1 MGRIQEVFN
10 NKKNGVLNVYCTA
23 GYPALNSTLPV
34 MGALQHCGA
43 DIIELGIP
51 YSDPVADGPVIQQS
65 NMQALN
71 NGMSVTVLFEQL
83 KNFRASIHVPVILMG
98 YLNPIMQYGFEKFCR
113 DAAALGID
121 ALIVPDLPVYA
132 YENEYGEVIKK
143 TALDFIFLVTPETP
157 PDRVRLLDDMSSGFL
172 YAVTSS
178 STTGAEKNE
187 QLVAAY
193 LQRLSGMNLK
203 NPILAGF
210 GIKSNSD
217 FNKVCRYVQGA
228 IVGSAYINQLNGAAD
243 VHAVTE
249 PFIRFLLTGK

>member
-1 MGRIQEVFN
+1 MGRLQELFN
-10 NKKNGVLNVYCTA
+10 NKKSGVLNVYCTA
-23 GYPALNSTLPV
+23 GYPSLDSTLPV
-34 MGALQHCGA
+34 MESLQRCGV
-43 DIIELGIP
+43 DMIELGIP

-71 NGMSVTVLFEQL
+71 NGMSVSVLFKQL

-98 YLNPIMQYGFEKFCR
+98 YLNPMMQYGFEKFCAE
-113 DAAALGID
+113 AAALGID
-121 ALIVPDLPVYA
+121 GLIVPDLPVYA
-132 YENEYGEVIKK
+132 FEKEYGAVIKK
-143 TALDFIFLVTPETP
+143 TGLDFIFLVTPETP
-157 PDRVRLLDDMSSGFL
+157 PDRIRMLDEMSSGFL

-178 STTGAEKNE
+178 STTGAKKNE
-187 QLVAAY
+187 QGMAAY

-217 FNKVCRYVQGA
+217 FNTVCRYVHGA
-228 IVGSAYINQLNGAAD
+228 IVGSAYINRLNGAAD